1 MEDKSQSQDE
11 SRNNQFSQSKIKT
24 VNLALT
30 GVLAGVYAV
39 ATFALGTV
47 SFGIL
52 NLRFTNLLLGIVPI
66 LGWPGVFG
74 IALGVLL
81 GNVASPL
88 GPIDLLSAFFSL
100 IGLSA
105 MHLLRNRSVL
115 AGLAI
120 YDLILSLWVSFELS
134 LVYRLPYLPTLYV
147 VAAGMSVVIGLAYLF
162 YRALVRAGLRRRVES
177 VLG

>member
-1 MEDKSQSQDE
+1 MEDKPQSKD
-11 SRNNQFSQSKIKT
+11 NAHGTQFSQSKIKT

-30 GVLAGVYAV
+30 GVLAGVYGV
-39 ATFALGTV
+39 ATFALGIV

-52 NLRFTNLLLGIVPI
+52 NLRLTNILLGVVPI
-66 LGWPGVFG
+66 FGWPGVFG

-81 GNVASPL
+81 GNFASPL

-105 MHLLRNRSVL
+105 IHLLRKRSVP

-134 LVYRLPYLPTLYV
+134 FVYRLPYLPTLYV
-147 VAAGMSVVIGLAYLF
+147 VIAGMTLVLALAYFF
-162 YRALVRAGLRRRVES
+162 YLALLRTGLRKRVES
-177 VLG
+177 VLK

>member
-1 MEDKSQSQDE
+1 MEEKVESQDKSYANRFTS
-11 SRNNQFSQSKIKT
+11 SKNKT

-52 NLRFTNLLLGIVPI
+52 NLRFTNILLGVVPI
-66 LGWPGVFG
+66 FGWPGVFG

-81 GNVASPL
+81 GNFASPL

-100 IGLSA
+100 VGLSA
-105 MHLLRNRSVL
+105 IHLLRNRSVL

-134 LVYRLPYLPTLYV
+134 LVYHLPYLPTLYA
-147 VAAGMSVVIGLAYLF
+147 VAAGISIVLALAYLF
-162 YRALVRAGLRRRVES
+162 YRALIRTGLRKRVES
-177 VLG
+177 VLH